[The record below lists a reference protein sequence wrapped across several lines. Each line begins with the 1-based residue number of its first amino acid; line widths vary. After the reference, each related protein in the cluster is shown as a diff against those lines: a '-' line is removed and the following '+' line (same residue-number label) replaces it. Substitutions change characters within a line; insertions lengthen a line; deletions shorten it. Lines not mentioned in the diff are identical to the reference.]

1 MEHQQH
7 YFAGQE
13 AFPPPLPNHL
23 CPSYSPALTTM
34 EQFTADLLRM
44 DEEHLKHRK
53 PSTPETPSTPEVP
66 SPSEIPSVP
75 EVPSPS
81 RKPSEITF
89 FPDDELPSDYTLWGT
104 MRTWYRR
111 LSRRSSRGSDV
122 SL

>member
-53 PSTPETPSTPEVP
+53 PSTPGIPSTPETPSTPEVP
-66 SPSEIPSVP
+66 SPS
-75 EVPSPS
+75 
-81 RKPSEITF
+81 RKPSSSSEITF
-89 FPDDELPSDYTLWGT
+89 FPEDELPSDYTLWGT